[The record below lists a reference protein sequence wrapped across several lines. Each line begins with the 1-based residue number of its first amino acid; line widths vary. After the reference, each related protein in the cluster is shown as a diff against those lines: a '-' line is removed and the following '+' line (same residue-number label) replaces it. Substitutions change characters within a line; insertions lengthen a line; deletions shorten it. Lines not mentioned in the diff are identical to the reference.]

1 MGGIES
7 KTSASPAAAAAAQ
20 EGGLRAGNVTFAP
33 ELLAK
38 LQDEQKMRLAKS
50 AAQAPVHQIPM
61 PNLDPIAMPTPQQ
74 LERALQFKKEASERA
89 LLAAARR
96 DAVQREEEL
105 AAQAERVLGQ
115 TQRQLAALQAS
126 RLREK
131 KERKSAQDFITALGP
146 EANAP
151 VNSVFQKMRLFES
164 SVTS

>member
-7 KTSASPAAAAAAQ
+7 KTSASPPAAAAAQ

-61 PNLDPIAMPTPQQ
+61 PSLDPIAAPTSQQ

-89 LLAAARR
+89 LLAAARKE
-96 DAVQREEEL
+96 AAQREDEL
-105 AAQAERVLGQ
+105 AAQAEQVLEQ
-115 TQRQLAALQAS
+115 IQRQLAALQAS
-126 RLREK
+126 HHNAK
-131 KERKSAQDFITALGP
+131 KEKTSAQEFLTVLGA
-146 EANAP
+146 EANSP